1 VLSRVAENVYWL
13 ARYLERAENT
23 ARLVNVNSNLLLD
36 LPPEYRPGWLA
47 LIDMTGS
54 RELFDA
60 REKRAEE
67 RDIVH
72 FLIADLY
79 NPGSILSS
87 VGSARENARM
97 LRDVLP
103 NEVWEHMNELFMEI
117 KETLPAA
124 LSKRTR
130 FHFLQRIIRGMQTLT
145 GELEGTMSR
154 NDAFTLLMLGRN
166 LERADMTSRI
176 IDVRSAQLLAADAP
190 GFRPFDSIQW
200 LNLLKSLSGY
210 QMYRLSQRTRVSR
223 SAVLEFVLRDLQF
236 PRACL
241 FCLKEVEHFLRALPR
256 SAEVLGSLAEA
267 RSFLNDVTLATLDQP
282 GLHELIDRLQLHI
295 IVVHEGIAQT
305 YFPPRAGTSGQSQ
318 VQLSSDERPRTPVS
332 SDAPSNL
339 SAACRPDGV
348 PVKPTAPH
356 QPRPG

>member
-1 VLSRVAENVYWL
+1 MLSRVAENIYWL
-13 ARYLERAENT
+13 ARYLERAENM
-23 ARLVNVNSNLLLD
+23 ARLVNVNANLLLD

-47 LIDMTGS
+47 LIDITGS

-60 REKRAEE
+60 REKRPEE

-72 FLIADLY
+72 FLIADLE

-87 VGSARENARM
+87 VSSARDNART

-103 NEVWEHMNELFMEI
+103 NEVWEHMNELFMET
-117 KETLPAA
+117 KEKLPAA
-124 LSKRTR
+124 LGKRTR

-176 IDVRSAQLLAADAP
+176 IDVRSAQLLPEDAP
-190 GFRPFDSIQW
+190 GFQPFETIQW

-223 SAVLEFVLRDLQF
+223 SAVLDFVLRDTQF

-241 FCLKEVEHFLRALPR
+241 YCLKEVEYFLRALPR
-256 SAEVLGSLAEA
+256 SAGVLGSLEGA
-267 RSFLNDVTLATLDQP
+267 RSFIDTAALATLDQA

-305 YFPPRAGTSGQSQ
+305 YFPPRAGVSGQSQ
-318 VQLSSDERPRTPVS
+318 VQVSSEGPRRIPLS
-332 SDAPSNL
+332 SDAPSI
-339 SAACRPDGV
+339 
-348 PVKPTAPH
+348 
-356 QPRPG
+356 

>member
-1 VLSRVAENVYWL
+1 MLSRVAENVYWL

-23 ARLVNVNSNLLLD
+23 ARLVNVNANLLLD

-47 LIDMTGS
+47 LIDITGS

-67 RDIVH
+67 RDVVH
-72 FLIADLY
+72 FLIADLD

-87 VGSARENARM
+87 VRSARENARM

-117 KETLPAA
+117 KEKLPAA

-176 IDVRSAQLLAADAP
+176 IDVRSAQLLPADAP
-190 GFRPFDSIQW
+190 GFRPFDTIQW
-200 LNLLKSLSGY
+200 LNLLKTLSGY

-223 SAVLEFVLRDLQF
+223 SAVLDFVLRDLQF

-256 SAEVLGSLAEA
+256 SAGVLGSLEGA
-267 RSFLNDVTLATLDQP
+267 RSFLDNATLATLDQP

-305 YFPPRAGTSGQSQ
+305 YFPPRVGASGQSQ
-318 VQLSSDERPRTPVS
+318 VQFSSDERQTIPLS
-332 SDAPSNL
+332 SDAPSI
-339 SAACRPDGV
+339 
-348 PVKPTAPH
+348 
-356 QPRPG
+356 

>member
-1 VLSRVAENVYWL
+1 MLSRVAENVYWL
-13 ARYLERAENT
+13 ARYLERAENM
-23 ARLVNVNSNLLLD
+23 ARLVNVNAKLLLD

-47 LIDMTGS
+47 LVDITGS

-67 RDIVH
+67 RDIVY
-72 FLIADLY
+72 FLIAELD
-79 NPGSILSS
+79 NPGSIFSS
-87 VGSARENARM
+87 VCAARENART

-103 NEVWEHMNELFMEI
+103 NEVWEHMNELYMEI
-117 KETLPAA
+117 KEKLPAA

-130 FHFLQRIIRGMQTLT
+130 FHFLQHIVRGMQTLT

-176 IDVRSAQLLAADAP
+176 IDVRSALLVPADAP
-190 GFRPFDSIQW
+190 GFQPFETIQW

-241 FCLKEVEHFLRALPR
+241 FCLNEVEHFLRALPR
-256 SAEVLGSLAEA
+256 SDSVLGSLEGAC
-267 RSFLNDVTLATLDQP
+267 SFLISAQPDTLDQP
-282 GLHELIDRLQLHI
+282 ALHELLDRLQLHVI
-295 IVVHEGIAQT
+295 IVHEGIARS
-305 YFPPRAGTSGQSQ
+305 YFPLRADAVGQSQ
-318 VQLSSDERPRTPVS
+318 MQFSSEAHRTMPLF
-332 SDAPSNL
+332 SDAPS
-339 SAACRPDGV
+339 G
-348 PVKPTAPH
+348 
-356 QPRPG
+356 

>member
-1 VLSRVAENVYWL
+1 MLSRVAENVYWL

-23 ARLVNVNSNLLLD
+23 ARLVNVNANLLLD

-47 LIDMTGS
+47 LIDITGS
-54 RELFDA
+54 RELCDA

-67 RDIVH
+67 RDVVH
-72 FLIADLY
+72 FLIADLD

-87 VGSARENARM
+87 VRSARENARM

-117 KETLPAA
+117 KEKLPAA

-176 IDVRSAQLLAADAP
+176 IDVRSAQLLPEDAP
-190 GFRPFDSIQW
+190 GFAPFDTIQW

-223 SAVLEFVLRDLQF
+223 SAVLEFVLRDLRF
-236 PRACL
+236 PRACQ

-256 SAEVLGSLAEA
+256 SAGVLGSLGGA
-267 RSFLNDVTLATLDQP
+267 RSFLDKATLATLDQA

-305 YFPPRAGTSGQSQ
+305 YFPPRAGAGSQSQ
-318 VQLSSDERPRTPVS
+318 VQVSSDERHKAPLFLEAPRS
-332 SDAPSNL
+332 ERGILEES
-339 SAACRPDGV
+339 
-348 PVKPTAPH
+348 VKLTVPH
-356 QPRPG
+356 QSRP

>member
-1 VLSRVAENVYWL
+1 MLSRVAENVYWL
-13 ARYLERAENT
+13 GRYLERAENT
-23 ARLVNVNSNLLLD
+23 ARLVNVNANLLLD

-47 LIDMTGS
+47 LIDITGS

-67 RDIVH
+67 RDVVH
-72 FLIADLY
+72 FVIADLD

-87 VGSARENARM
+87 VRSARENARI

-117 KETLPAA
+117 KEKLPAA
-124 LSKRTR
+124 LGKRTR

-176 IDVRSAQLLAADAP
+176 IDVRSAQLLPADAP
-190 GFRPFDSIQW
+190 EFGAFETIQW

-236 PRACL
+236 PRACQ

-256 SAEVLGSLAEA
+256 SAGVLGALGGA
-267 RSFLNDVTLATLDQP
+267 RSFLDDATPATLDQA

-305 YFPPRAGTSGQSQ
+305 YFPPRAGASGQSQ
-318 VQLSSDERPRTPVS
+318 VQFSGDERQKLPLF
-332 SDAPSNL
+332 SDAPSI
-339 SAACRPDGV
+339 
-348 PVKPTAPH
+348 
-356 QPRPG
+356 

>member
-1 VLSRVAENVYWL
+1 MLSRVAENVYWL
-13 ARYLERAENT
+13 ARYLERAENM
-23 ARLVNVNSNLLLD
+23 ARLVNVNANLLLD

-47 LIDMTGS
+47 LIDITGS
-54 RELFDA
+54 REVFDA

-72 FLIADLY
+72 FLIADPD

-87 VGSARENARM
+87 VSSARGNT

-103 NEVWEHMNELFMEI
+103 NEVWEHMNELSMEI
-117 KETLPAA
+117 KEKLPAA
-124 LSKRTR
+124 LSKRSR
-130 FHFLQRIIRGMQTLT
+130 FNFLQHIIRGMQTLA

-154 NDAFTLLMLGRN
+154 NDAFTFLMLGRN

-176 IDVRSAQLLAADAP
+176 IDVRSAQPLPADAP
-190 GFRPFDSIQW
+190 GFQPFETIQW

-241 FCLKEVEHFLRALPR
+241 FCLNEVEHFLRALPR
-256 SAEVLGSLAEA
+256 SDSVLGSLEGA
-267 RSFLNDVTLATLDQP
+267 RSFLDEATPATLDQP

-295 IVVHEGIAQT
+295 IVVHEGVAQT
-305 YFPPRAGTSGQSQ
+305 YFPPRAGVGDQSQ
-318 VQLSSDERPRTPVS
+318 VQYSGDERQEIPLFP
-332 SDAPSNL
+332 DAP
-339 SAACRPDGV
+339 AI
-348 PVKPTAPH
+348 
-356 QPRPG
+356 

>member
-1 VLSRVAENVYWL
+1 MLSRVAENVYWL

-23 ARLVNVNSNLLLD
+23 ARIVNVNANLLLD
-36 LPPEYRPGWLA
+36 LPPEYRPGWLP
-47 LIDMTGS
+47 LIDITGS

-67 RDIVH
+67 RDVVH
-72 FLIADLY
+72 FLIADLD

-87 VGSARENARM
+87 VRSARENARM

-117 KETLPAA
+117 KEKLPAA
-124 LSKRTR
+124 LSKRIR
-130 FHFLQRIIRGMQTLT
+130 FHFLQRIIRGMQALT

-176 IDVRSAQLLAADAP
+176 IDVRSAQLLPEDAP
-190 GFRPFDSIQW
+190 GFGPFATIQW

-210 QMYRLSQRTRVSR
+210 QMYRLSQRTHVSR
-223 SAVLEFVLRDLQF
+223 SAVLEFVLRDLRF
-236 PRACL
+236 PRACQ

-256 SAEVLGSLAEA
+256 SAGVLGSLGGA
-267 RSFLNDVTLATLDQP
+267 RSFLDKATLATLDQAA
-282 GLHELIDRLQLHI
+282 LHEFIDRLQVHI

-305 YFPPRAGTSGQSQ
+305 YFPPHAGTSGQSQ
-318 VQLSSDERPRTPVS
+318 VQFCSDERQKVPLL
-332 SDAPSNL
+332 SDAPRSECGIL
-339 SAACRPDGV
+339 EES
-348 PVKPTAPH
+348 VKLTVPH
-356 QPRPG
+356 QSRP

>member
-1 VLSRVAENVYWL
+1 MLSRVAENLYWL
-13 ARYLERAENT
+13 SRYLERAENM
-23 ARLVNVNSNLLLD
+23 ARLVNVNANLLLD

-47 LIDMTGS
+47 LIDITGS

-60 REKRAEE
+60 REKRGEE
-67 RDIVH
+67 RDVVH
-72 FLIADLY
+72 FLIADLD

-87 VGSARENARM
+87 VSFARENART

-117 KETLPAA
+117 KEKLPAA
-124 LSKRTR
+124 LSKRSR

-176 IDVRSAQLLAADAP
+176 IDVRSAQHLPADAP
-190 GFRPFDSIQW
+190 GFQPFETIQW

-241 FCLKEVEHFLRALPR
+241 FCLKEVEQFLRALPR
-256 SAEVLGSLAEA
+256 SAGVLGSVEAA
-267 RSFLNDVTLATLDQP
+267 RSFLNIVSLATLDQR
-282 GLHELIDRLQLHI
+282 GLHELIDRLQVHF
-295 IVVHEGIAQT
+295 IVVHEGIAET
-305 YFPPRAGTSGQSQ
+305 YFPPRAGSNGHSQ
-318 VQLSSDERPRTPVS
+318 VQFSGEERQKMPLSSG
-332 SDAPSNL
+332 
-339 SAACRPDGV
+339 AASI
-348 PVKPTAPH
+348 
-356 QPRPG
+356 